1 MWTERTLFLD
11 GLTAATALPPSR
23 MKRHSVDTT
32 LA

>member
-1 MWTERTLFLD
+1 MWVERTLFLD
-11 GLTAATALPPSR
+11 SRTAANALPPSR